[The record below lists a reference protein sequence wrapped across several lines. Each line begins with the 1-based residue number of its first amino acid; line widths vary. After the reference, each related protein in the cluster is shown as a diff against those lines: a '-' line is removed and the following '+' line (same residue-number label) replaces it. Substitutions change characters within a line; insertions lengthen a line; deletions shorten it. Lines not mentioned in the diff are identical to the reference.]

1 MGRPDEGAAMAEAKN
16 PLKSKT
22 LGANL
27 VALLALYL
35 QNRYG
40 YVLDLELQGVALA
53 AVNIALRFV
62 TREPLRV
69 P

>member
-1 MGRPDEGAAMAEAKN
+1 MAEAKN

-40 YVLDLELQGVALA
+40 YVLDPELQGAALA
-53 AVNIALRFV
+53 AVNIVLRFV
-62 TREPLRV
+62 TDRPLRV
-69 P
+69 GATQAPPAP